1 MERVV
6 HKSRSFEEAAE
17 HDIRQQVSMT
27 PQERMRIAR
36 ILKERAYPSDARD
49 VRACHKS

>member
-6 HKSRSFEEAAE
+6 HKARSFEEVAE
-17 HDIRQQVSMT
+17 HDVLKQAEMP

-36 ILKERAYPSDARD
+36 ILKDRAYPGDRPD
-49 VRACHKS
+49 VRERHRT